1 MASEAFRWIE
11 VTAGAAAATSHAQTC
26 ELLAASAIG
35 ACQRAD
41 MDAAK
46 AAALAAATAGDHHLV
61 QQARADAALLVGD
74 VDSAASAYEAA
85 YQGAAHDNDPLSA
98 VWDLSSVALARA
110 YGGFSDAVTVAE
122 RSLAIALECGS
133 PSAHAFAEFTLGEIY
148 AYDDPSRAE
157 THHRRAIELATP
169 VGSRYVIGFA
179 QVALASIYARGSDP
193 AQALDHYKSVIAD
206 WHANDAWAPLRI
218 TMRSLADLLERL
230 GATAQAAVL
239 YGAISSTNDP
249 LPAYGADALLLRRL
263 GERLAAQLAPDEF
276 SRLAQEGRALSDF
289 DLGMRAL
296 DAIRTVDSGPS
307 PRTVFDQS

>member
-1 MASEAFRWIE
+1 MATTTYCFPAF
-11 VTAGAAAATSHAQTC
+11 V
-26 ELLAASAIG
+26 
-35 ACQRAD
+35 
-41 MDAAK
+41 
-46 AAALAAATAGDHHLV
+46 
-61 QQARADAALLVGD
+61 
-74 VDSAASAYEAA
+74 
-85 YQGAAHDNDPLSA
+85 
-98 VWDLSSVALARA
+98 
-110 YGGFSDAVTVAE
+110 
-122 RSLAIALECGS
+122 
-133 PSAHAFAEFTLGEIY
+133 
-148 AYDDPSRAE
+148 
-157 THHRRAIELATP
+157 
-169 VGSRYVIGFA
+169 RYVIGFA

-263 GERLAAQLAPDEF
+263 GERLAARLAPDEF

-296 DAIRTVDSGPS
+296 DAIRTVDRGPS
-307 PRTVFDQS
+307 PRTVFDQSWS